1 MDKRFLYPRNLKELV
16 NMLPQGSV
24 ELVYPG
30 EKLVEPDIYSKIYHT
45 TSLNSFLLIWAK
57 KRLKFA
63 PITGVNDMLE
73 QAIEITHE
81 SPQLLPML
89 FALQDIR
96 KNYKQI
102 SFTMDFDSSVRG
114 YASPLIWGIYGDK
127 NRGVCIEL
135 DFNKL
140 NLPDSCFGGVVEY
153 EEILN
158 KKVVMPQEVNTIN
171 SLKAFIKS
179 NKDRLF
185 FTKGKCWEHE
195 NEYRLISD
203 SDEYLDIS
211 KAITAVYVTN
221 IDDLSFEIV
230 DELLKDT
237 NIHFGCIRVNK
248 NDGMLYEIDA
258 REYKEHVM
266 KARNNPENAMAK
278 IMKQA
283 QEHYDSLKNDPDANL
298 TKIEYNI

>member
-1 MDKRFLYPRNLKELV
+1 MDKRFLYPRNLEELV

-24 ELVYPG
+24 ELDYPG
-30 EKLVEPDIYSKIYHT
+30 KKMVGPDRYSKIYHT

-63 PITGVNDMLE
+63 QITGVNDMLE
-73 QAIEITHE
+73 QAIEISHE

-102 SFTMDFDSSVRG
+102 SFTMDFDSSVKG

-140 NLPDSCFGGVVEY
+140 NLPDSCFSGVVEY

-158 KKVVMPQEVNTIN
+158 KKIVMPQEVNTIN

-179 NKDRLF
+179 KKDRLF

-211 KAITAVYVTN
+211 KAITAVYVTD

-237 NIHFGCIRVNK
+237 NIRFGCIRVNK

-258 REYKEHVM
+258 REYKEQVM
-266 KARNNPENAMAK
+266 KARNNPENAVAK